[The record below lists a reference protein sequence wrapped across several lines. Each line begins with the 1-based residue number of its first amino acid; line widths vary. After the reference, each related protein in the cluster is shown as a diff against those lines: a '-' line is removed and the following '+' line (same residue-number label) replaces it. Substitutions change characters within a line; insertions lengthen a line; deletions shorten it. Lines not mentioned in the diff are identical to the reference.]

1 MSALE
6 DANLPQTRLVTCGE
20 TIYLE
25 CLPESRVA
33 GERDALELVS
43 ACGEGGTHRL
53 LLHGGSLPDDFF
65 NLRTG
70 LAGAIL
76 LKFSTYYLKVALV
89 LPPDPAHG
97 GKFGEWMLETNR
109 GREFRIYPTR
119 ELAEAWLVSD
129 PA

>member
-1 MSALE
+1 MPALE
-6 DANLPQTRLVTCGE
+6 VENLPQTRLLTRGE
-20 TIYLE
+20 TVYLE

-33 GERDALELVS
+33 SERAALDLVA

-53 LLHGGSLPDDFF
+53 LLHGASLPDDFF
-65 NLRTG
+65 NLRSG
-70 LAGAIL
+70 LAGAVL
-76 LKFSTYYLKVALV
+76 LKFSNYYLKVALV

-109 GREFRIYPTR
+109 GSEFRVYPTR
-119 ELAEAWLVSD
+119 EQAESWLVSG